1 MPSSGQ
7 VQWRWYDPEWEPEDN
22 DSPEYFGVDAP
33 MSQFQLDFLERGD
46 DPLVILQTG
55 IGAGKTRAA
64 AWCAVT
70 KMLDG
75 WRILCIAQNS
85 KALKM
90 VLFRDILK
98 ILMTVLPD
106 YDPSKY
112 YNKSEGHIGMPP
124 DFGDA
129 CCDGG
134 TDENPSG
141 ILGLTEYDGIIV
153 DEASRICLE
162 TRNNA
167 ADRNRGKGIVPWK
180 RYLSSPN
187 MEQPEPWFEE
197 ECRKHPDCVIHAT
210 SLDNAF
216 TTEETKRE
224 LKERY
229 VEGSTLYKQ
238 QVLGLIIEG
247 DGTDAIFLRSVL
259 QNSMGMPFSDRF
271 AMTMYCA
278 VGVDCARFGDDNTVI
293 CIRFGYWCGDPL
305 KVLHGRNS
313 YEISDAIDDFY
324 VLARERRVTVRREN
338 IDMAY
343 GSGVVDVRREKG
355 HKNVNEVG
363 FGEGPADKDH
373 YLNARAEMYFRAQA
387 WFNGGGIIRDEK
399 LAEELRVQR
408 YQIIKE
414 EKKKLV
420 DKEIIKDLLGRSPD
434 RSDAFALTFYGG
446 GPKAD
451 LVNVS
456 VGDLVDELEGKGRK
470 KSHKPIRKKFA
481 TR

>member
-1 MPSSGQ
+1 MPSNGI
-7 VQWRWYDPEWEPEDN
+7 VEWRWEDPEWEPDEHG
-22 DSPEYFGVDAP
+22 SPSDFVDAP
-33 MSQFQLDFLERGD
+33 MSQFQLDFLERIN
-46 DPLVILQTG
+46 DPLLILVTG
-55 IGAGKTRAA
+55 VGAGKTSVAA
-64 AWCAVT
+64 YTIVL

-75 WRILCIAQNS
+75 WRVLAIAQNS

-98 ILMTVLPD
+98 ILMTLLPD

-124 DFGDA
+124 DFGEA

-141 ILGLTEYDGIIV
+141 ILGFTEYDGVVI

-162 TRNNA
+162 MRNNA
-167 ADRNRGKGIVPWK
+167 EDRNRGKGIVPWS

-187 MEQPEPWFEE
+187 MEQPEPWFAD

-210 SLDNAF
+210 SFDNEF
-216 TTEETKRE
+216 TTEEYKQR

-229 VEGSTLYKQ
+229 GEGSTLYKQ
-238 QVLGLIIEG
+238 QVLGLILDG
-247 DGTDAIFLRSVL
+247 DGTDAIFLRAVL
-259 QNSMGMPFSDRF
+259 QNSMGMPFNDRF
-271 AMTMYCA
+271 AATMYCA
-278 VGVDCARFGDDNTVI
+278 VGVDCARFGDDDSVV
-293 CIRFGYWCGDPL
+293 CIRFGYWCGDAL
-305 KVLHGRNS
+305 KVLHGRDS

-324 VLARERRVTVRREN
+324 ILARERRVTVRREN
-338 IDMAY
+338 VDMAY

-355 HKNVNEVG
+355 HRNVYEVG
-363 FGEGPADKDH
+363 FGEGPADKEH
-373 YLNARAEMYFRAQA
+373 YLNVRAELYFRAQA
-387 WFNGGGIIRDEK
+387 WFNGGGIIRDAK
-399 LAEELRVQR
+399 LSEELRAQR

-414 EKKKLV
+414 NKFKLV
-420 DKEIIKDLLGRSPD
+420 DKEIIKEFLGRSPD

-451 LVNVS
+451 LVNVA
-456 VGDLVDELEGKGRK
+456 VDDIVDERTGNGVRNIRK
-470 KSHKPIRKKFA
+470 PVRKKFA

>member
-1 MPSSGQ
+1 MPSNGI
-7 VQWRWYDPEWEPEDN
+7 VEWRWEDPEWEPDEHG
-22 DSPEYFGVDAP
+22 SPSDFVDAP
-33 MSQFQLDFLERGD
+33 MSQFQLDFLERIN
-46 DPLVILQTG
+46 DPLLILVTG
-55 IGAGKTRAA
+55 VGAGKTRVAA
-64 AWCAVT
+64 YTIVL

-75 WRILCIAQNS
+75 WRVLAIAQNS

-98 ILMTVLPD
+98 ILMTLLPD

-124 DFGDA
+124 DFGEA

-141 ILGLTEYDGIIV
+141 ILGFTEYDGVVI

-162 TRNNA
+162 MRNNA
-167 ADRNRGKGIVPWK
+167 EDRNRGKGIVPWS

-187 MEQPEPWFEE
+187 MEQPEPWFAD

-210 SLDNAF
+210 SFDNEF
-216 TTEETKRE
+216 TTEEYKQR

-229 VEGSTLYKQ
+229 GEGSTLYKQ
-238 QVLGLIIEG
+238 QVLGLILEG
-247 DGTDAIFLRSVL
+247 DGTDAIFLRAVL
-259 QNSMGMPFSDRF
+259 QNSMGMPFNDRF
-271 AMTMYCA
+271 AATMYCA
-278 VGVDCARFGDDNTVI
+278 VGVDCARFGDDDSVV
-293 CIRFGYWCGDPL
+293 CIRFGYWCGDSL
-305 KVLHGRNS
+305 KVLHGRDS

-324 VLARERRVTVRREN
+324 ILARERRVTVRREN
-338 IDMAY
+338 VDMAY

-355 HKNVNEVG
+355 HRNVYEVG
-363 FGEGPADKDH
+363 FGDGPADKEH
-373 YLNARAEMYFRAQA
+373 YLNVRAELYFRAQA
-387 WFNGGGIIRDEK
+387 WFNGGGIIRDAK
-399 LAEELRVQR
+399 LSEELRAQR

-414 EKKKLV
+414 NKFKLV
-420 DKEIIKDLLGRSPD
+420 DKEIIKEFLGRSPD

-451 LVNVS
+451 LVNVA
-456 VGDLVDELEGKGRK
+456 VDDIVDERTWNGVRNIRK
-470 KSHKPIRKKFA
+470 PVRKKFA

>member
-1 MPSSGQ
+1 MPSKGI
-7 VQWRWYDPEWEPEDN
+7 VDWRWSDPEWEPDEHG
-22 DSPEYFGVDAP
+22 SPSYFVDAP
-33 MSQFQLDFLERGD
+33 MSGFQLEFLERND
-46 DPLVILQTG
+46 EPLLILQTG
-55 IGAGKTRAA
+55 VGAGKTRVA
-64 AWCAVT
+64 AWSIVL

-75 WRILCIAQNS
+75 WRVLAIAQNS

-141 ILGLTEYDGIIV
+141 ILGFTEYDGVVI

-162 TRNNA
+162 MRNNA
-167 ADRNRGKGIVPWK
+167 EDRNRGKGIVPWS

-187 MEQPEPWFEE
+187 MEQPEMWFAD
-197 ECRKHPDCVIHAT
+197 ECKKHPECVIHAT
-210 SLDNAF
+210 SLDNEF
-216 TTEETKRE
+216 TTPEFKER

-229 VEGSTLYKQ
+229 VEGSTLYNQ
-238 QVLGLIIEG
+238 QVLGLIVEG
-247 DGTDAIFLRSVL
+247 DGSDAIFLRAVL
-259 QNSMGMPFSDRF
+259 QQSMGLPFSDRF

-278 VGVDCARFGDDNTVI
+278 IGVDCARFGTDSTCI
-293 CIRFGYWCGDPL
+293 CIRFGYWCGDPIREL
-305 KVLHGRNS
+305 QGRDS
-313 YEISDAIDDFY
+313 YAISDAIDDFY
-324 VLARERRVTVRREN
+324 ALAKARRVTVQREN

-343 GSGVVDVRREKG
+343 GTGVVDVRRQKG
-355 HKNVNEVG
+355 HRNVNEVP
-363 FGEGPADKDH
+363 FGGGASDSDH
-373 YLNARAEMYFRAQA
+373 YLNVRAEMYFRAQR
-387 WFNGGGIIRDEK
+387 WFGGGGIIRDEK

-408 YQIIKE
+408 YQIVKE
-414 EKKKLV
+414 SKFKLV
-420 DKEIIKDLLGRSPD
+420 EKDVIKDVLGHSPD
-434 RSDAFALTFYGG
+434 RADAFALTFYGG
-446 GPKAD
+446 GPVAD
-451 LVNVS
+451 MVS
-456 VGDLVDELEGKGRK
+456 VDVDQVVDAMVGGSTDRTRK
-470 KSHKPIRKKFA
+470 RVGKKFA

>member
-1 MPSSGQ
+1 MPSNGL
-7 VQWRWYDPEWEPEDN
+7 VQWRWVDPEWEPEKN

-33 MSQFQLDFLERGD
+33 MSQFQLDFLERAD
-46 DPLVILQTG
+46 DPLLILQTG

-70 KMLDG
+70 KMLEG

-90 VLFRDILK
+90 VLYRDIIK

-106 YDPSKY
+106 YDPGKY

-141 ILGLTEYDGIIV
+141 ILGLTEYDGVII
-153 DEASRICLE
+153 DEASRISLE

-229 VEGSTLYKQ
+229 VEGSDLYKQ

-259 QNSMGMPFSDRF
+259 KASMDIPWEDSYAR
-271 AMTMYCA
+271 TMYCA
-278 VGVDCARFGDDNTVI
+278 IGVDCARFGADNSCAVL
-293 CIRFGYWCGDPL
+293 RAGYWMGDPTVVMQSRDSFQIADEVERL
-305 KVLHGRNS
+305 VR
-313 YEISDAIDDFY
+313 
-324 VLARERRVTVRREN
+324 LAEARRLVVRRIN
-338 IDMAY
+338 VDMAY
-343 GSGVVDVRREKG
+343 GSGVIDELRRRG
-355 HKNVNEVG
+355 HKNVNEVA
-363 FGEGPADKDH
+363 FGGEAADKDH
-373 YLNARAEMYFRAQA
+373 YLNVRAEMYFRMQR
-387 WFNGGGIIRDEK
+387 WFGGGGIIRDEK

-408 YQIIKE
+408 YQIVKE
-414 EKKKLV
+414 QKFKLV
-420 DKEIIKDLLGRSPD
+420 DKDIIKDVLGRSPD
-434 RSDAFALTFYGG
+434 RADAAALTFYGG
-446 GPKAD
+446 GPNTD
-451 LVNVS
+451 LVTIDALQLVS
-456 VGDLVDELEGKGRK
+456 DVVQNRRSVRK
-470 KSHKPIRKKFA
+470 RIRKSFA
-481 TR
+481 

>member
-1 MPSSGQ
+1 MPSSGI
-7 VQWRWYDPEWEPEDN
+7 VKWRWEDPEWEPDRHG
-22 DSPEYFGVDAP
+22 SPSDFVDAP
-33 MSQFQLDFLERGD
+33 MSKFQLDFLERID
-46 DPLVILQTG
+46 DPLLILQTG
-55 IGAGKTRAA
+55 IGAGKTRVA
-64 AWCAVT
+64 AWTIVL

-75 WRILCIAQNS
+75 WRILAIAQNS
-85 KALKM
+85 RALKM

-106 YDPSKY
+106 YDPGKY

-141 ILGLTEYDGIIV
+141 ILGFTEYDGV
-153 DEASRICLE
+153 VYDEASRICLE

-167 ADRNRGKGIVPWK
+167 ADRNRGKGIRPWK

-187 MEQPEPWFEE
+187 MEQPEMWFAEM
-197 ECRKHPDCVIHAT
+197 CKKHPDCVIHAT
-210 SLDNAF
+210 SFDNEF
-216 TTEETKRE
+216 TTEETKQE

-229 VEGSTLYKQ
+229 VEGSTLYNQ

-247 DGTDAIFLRSVL
+247 DGSDAIFLRAVL
-259 QNSMGMPFSDRF
+259 EQSMGLPFADRF
-271 AMTMYCA
+271 ARTMYCA
-278 VGVDCARFGDDNTVI
+278 IGVDCARFGNDNTCV

-313 YEISDAIDDFY
+313 YEISDAIDEFY
-324 VLARERRVTVRREN
+324 ALARARRVFVRREN

-355 HKNVNEVG
+355 HTNVNEVG
-363 FGEGPADKDH
+363 FGDGPADDKY
-373 YLNARAEMYFRAQA
+373 YLNVRAEIYFRAQR
-387 WFNGGGIIRDEK
+387 WFAGGGIIRDEK

-408 YQIIKE
+408 YQIVKE
-414 EKKKLV
+414 HKFKLV
-420 DKEIIKDLLGRSPD
+420 DKEIIKDVLGRSPD

-446 GPKAD
+446 GPEAD
-451 LVNVS
+451 LVNVD
-456 VGDLVDELEGKGRK
+456 VGQIVEDAVGSRHEHPR
-470 KSHKPIRKKFA
+470 PIKKKFA